1 MMLISYI
8 GRLIKGCMR
17 SCVAAM
23 LLVCSLAAN
32 AESRWIDVTDNLF
45 VNPSFEKKITS
56 DWTIEGS
63 AQSLGAINHGCIE
76 MWWGA
81 MTMSTHLDVE
91 RGSYKVSMQIL
102 HRSYYSSKA
111 YAEYNSGQASDRA
124 YLRLNGAT
132 EVKTQV
138 PSVFTYS
145 FAEKPHGNSYKPSG
159 QSRYYPDSM
168 EAAEEAFNNG
178 AYWVSATVDVGDN
191 GLDISIANETA
202 TDGNWIVADNIRIEM
217 MTECATATSSGLIIN
232 EVMVG
237 NIDCEIS
244 PSGNFDGW
252 IELYN
257 PTDNSIALGGCRISD
272 SGTPA
277 QEWIMPEALGVIK
290 AKGWKR
296 IWMGGNKIRK
306 IQSPIKLDAQGGT
319 VSICTKEGKTID
331 SATYPPTIGRCSF
344 ARKNDGGNEWGWTPS
359 PTPEKTNNMVEYAT
373 QQLAMP
379 TVTPDGQLFDGELLV
394 SVSMPEGTIVRYTT
408 DNTTPTMT
416 NGHSTTTG
424 LFKIKNTTTL
434 KVRLFA
440 QGMLPSDVVTRA
452 YVERNYDHTLPVI
465 MVNTRDEYL
474 YDDIIGVYTKGTN
487 GCTGNGQSTP
497 ANWNMDWNRPVNF
510 QFILPD
516 GTMAV
521 NQDVD
526 FAISGGWTRA
536 YNLKSFKL
544 KADRKYQNK
553 NYIDYPFFTAK
564 PYLKNKT
571 LQVRM
576 GGNDTSGR
584 IKDAAIQTII
594 QRSGINIDV
603 ISYEPAVHFINGE
616 YKGLINIREPNNK
629 DFAYANFGY
638 DKDELDVFENS
649 PDSGRYMMYGT
660 DEALLQ
666 LETLSE
672 NAADNEAYEE
682 IKKMLDIDEYI
693 NYMAAEMFLGSWDWP
708 DNNVKGYRKHDDGRY
723 RIVMFDMDAA
733 FETDN
738 REMTENSS
746 IAMNGNFFY
755 WLDGMQWHTFD
766 YIYDTGTR
774 KYGEIKFC
782 TFFFN
787 MLKNDEFRKRFID
800 TFCIMGGS
808 VFNTTKAN
816 AILTELAQ
824 RVTQTMGWEQ
834 KSPYRTIDAIKT
846 ALKGRVDKM
855 AKNMNEYER
864 FGLTEQTPYDIEIT
878 SNIESSPLYINNTI
892 IPYSSF
898 SGKLFLPTTLKAE
911 DCAGY
916 TFKEWRRKVSGG
928 EETIISTD
936 KEFAIDNTEK
946 ATYTA
951 HYERN
956 SKSKVLI
963 RINEVSAANSIYVNE
978 YYKRNDWIELYN
990 TTDEEIDIEGM
1001 YLTDDVD
1008 NPTKYKITRGS
1019 TAANTTIKP
1028 HGYFIVWCDKLQ
1040 TNSMLHSSFKLSAE
1054 GGTVMLSS
1062 QDMTWSDKLIYAAH
1076 NGDETVGRYPDG
1088 TDNVYL
1094 MNIPTIEKTN
1104 IRTSYLKEV
1113 EQTSTGITARYISN
1127 NNGLK
1132 ILYRDGKLIVI
1143 DEEDENLTIEIYNAA
1158 GVRMETESVTLF
1170 NGRSEKNIDY
1180 LPKGIYVAR
1189 VINNEGKSAACKFVK

>member
-1 MMLISYI
+1 
-8 GRLIKGCMR
+8 
-17 SCVAAM
+17 
-23 LLVCSLAAN
+23 
-32 AESRWIDVTDNLF
+32 
-45 VNPSFEKKITS
+45 
-56 DWTIEGS
+56 
-63 AQSLGAINHGCIE
+63 
-76 MWWGA
+76 
-81 MTMSTHLDVE
+81 
-91 RGSYKVSMQIL
+91 
-102 HRSYYSSKA
+102 
-111 YAEYNSGQASDRA
+111 
-124 YLRLNGAT
+124 
-132 EVKTQV
+132 
-138 PSVFTYS
+138 
-145 FAEKPHGNSYKPSG
+145 
-159 QSRYYPDSM
+159 
-168 EAAEEAFNNG
+168 
-178 AYWVSATVDVGDN
+178 
-191 GLDISIANETA
+191 
-202 TDGNWIVADNIRIEM
+202 
-217 MTECATATSSGLIIN
+217 
-232 EVMVG
+232 
-237 NIDCEIS
+237 
-244 PSGNFDGW
+244 
-252 IELYN
+252 
-257 PTDNSIALGGCRISD
+257 
-272 SGTPA
+272 
-277 QEWIMPEALGVIK
+277 
-290 AKGWKR
+290 
-296 IWMGGNKIRK
+296 
-306 IQSPIKLDAQGGT
+306 
-319 VSICTKEGKTID
+319 
-331 SATYPPTIGRCSF
+331 
-344 ARKNDGGNEWGWTPS
+344 
-359 PTPEKTNNMVEYAT
+359 
-373 QQLAMP
+373 
-379 TVTPDGQLFDGELLV
+379 
-394 SVSMPEGTIVRYTT
+394 
-408 DNTTPTMT
+408 
-416 NGHSTTTG
+416 
-424 LFKIKNTTTL
+424 
-434 KVRLFA
+434 
-440 QGMLPSDVVTRA
+440 
-452 YVERNYDHTLPVI
+452 
-465 MVNTRDEYL
+465 
-474 YDDIIGVYTKGTN
+474 
-487 GCTGNGQSTP
+487 
-497 ANWNMDWNRPVNF
+497 
-510 QFILPD
+510 
-516 GTMAV
+516 
-521 NQDVD
+521 
-526 FAISGGWTRA
+526 
-536 YNLKSFKL
+536 
-544 KADRKYQNK
+544 
-553 NYIDYPFFTAK
+553 
-564 PYLKNKT
+564 
-571 LQVRM
+571 
-576 GGNDTSGR
+576 
-584 IKDAAIQTII
+584 
-594 QRSGINIDV
+594 
-603 ISYEPAVHFINGE
+603 
-616 YKGLINIREPNNK
+616 
-629 DFAYANFGY
+629 
-638 DKDELDVFENS
+638 
-649 PDSGRYMMYGT
+649 
-660 DEALLQ
+660 
-666 LETLSE
+666 
-672 NAADNEAYEE
+672 
-682 IKKMLDIDEYI
+682 MLDIDEYI

-1019 TAANTTIKP
+1019 TAANTAIKP
-1028 HGYFIVWCDKLQ
+1028 HGYIIVWCDKLQ

-1088 TDNVYL
+1088 TAPAY
-1094 MNIPTIEKTN
+1094 
-1104 IRTSYLKEV
+1104 
-1113 EQTSTGITARYISN
+1113 RY
-1127 NNGLK
+1127 
-1132 ILYRDGKLIVI
+1132 
-1143 DEEDENLTIEIYNAA
+1143 
-1158 GVRMETESVTLF
+1158 
-1170 NGRSEKNIDY
+1170 
-1180 LPKGIYVAR
+1180 
-1189 VINNEGKSAACKFVK
+1189 